1 MSQRSEKAGDLVYVT
16 ILRNKNYGTDA
27 SWVVA
32 THDTTHDV
40 EQEATQ
46 EDKLVVFCDEERFR
60 QEMMDF

>member
-16 ILRNKNYGTDA
+16 ILRNKDYGTDA

-40 EQEATQ
+40 EQE
-46 EDKLVVFCDEERFR
+46 DKLVVFCDEERFR

>member
-1 MSQRSEKAGDLVYVT
+1 MSQRLEKAGDRVYVT
-16 ILRNKNYGTDA
+16 ILRNKDYGTDA

-40 EQEATQ
+40 EQE
-46 EDKLVVFCDEERFR
+46 DKLVVFCDEERFR

>member
-1 MSQRSEKAGDLVYVT
+1 MSQRLEKAGDLVYVT
-16 ILRNKNYGTDA
+16 ILRNKDYGTDA

-40 EQEATQ
+40 EQE
-46 EDKLVVFCDEERFR
+46 DKLVVFCDEERFR